1 MKRNRPRLEVNLNG
15 LRLKNP
21 VMTASGTFGY
31 GLEYEELIDLNLL
44 GGIVVKGISLWEEK
58 GNPPLR
64 ICETPGGM
72 LNAIGLQNIGL
83 ESFLR
88 DKLPDLRRYNTAII
102 VNIWG
107 RTIND
112 YVQLAERLSQAAGI
126 AAIEI
131 NISCPNIKQGGMSFG
146 QDEKM
151 TYQLVK
157 AVREKTQIPLI
168 VKLTPNV
175 TDPVPIALR
184 AEEAGANCIS
194 LINTL
199 LGMAIDIETKRPLL
213 ANVTGGLSGPAI
225 RPVALRMVWQ
235 VASAVKIPVIGVGG
249 IASAEDALQFLIAG
263 SMAVQ
268 IGTANFRDPLVC
280 QKVINGI
287 EEYLINHGLEDIHQL
302 IGSIK
307 IN

>member
-1 MKRNRPRLEVNLNG
+1 VKRNRPRLEVNLNG